1 MHQGLKIIN
10 IFQVLNIRAALAR
23 EKGIKGKLIHLLLP
37 LEQIGIQLEEVS
49 LVTNSQSQNLTINSA
64 TSVST
69 LDEGK
74 QH

>member
-1 MHQGLKIIN
+1 MHQGLKSIN

-23 EKGIKGKLIHLLLP
+23 EKGIKGKLIHLLP
-37 LEQIGIQLEEVS
+37 LEQIGIQLEEVR

-64 TSVST
+64 KSVST